1 MDLNKLW
8 TNCKLNN
15 VTRMTLFWPWVLHW
29 QICDWFV
36 SVALTEAMLFVA
48 IDGKNWKIK
57 LIQTSKFLIYFFVV
71 LTSCKTWRSIFIKFM
86 PIESMKEKLMVGLI
100 LTFALSSQNI
110 KTVSLNENTMGNEE
124 MHLRLYQTP
133 MMELIYENG
142 YSLKAAIY
150 FCKKLHHRF

>member
-36 SVALTEAMLFVA
+36 SVALTEAMLFFA

-86 PIESMKEKLMVGLI
+86 PIESMKEKLMVGLKFPKYQNSF
-100 LTFALSSQNI
+100 TEWKYNGKRRDAFTTLS
-110 KTVSLNENTMGNEE
+110 NTYDGAY
-124 MHLRLYQTP
+124 LRKRLQPKSCYLLLQ
-133 MMELIYENG
+133 
-142 YSLKAAIY
+142 KAPS
-150 FCKKLHHRF
+150 

>member
-71 LTSCKTWRSIFIKFM
+71 LKSCKTWRSIFIKFM

-100 LTFALSSQNI
+100 LTFALSSQI
-110 KTVSLNENTMGNEE
+110 SKQFHWMKIQWETKRCIYDSIKHLWWSLFTKTVT
-124 MHLRLYQTP
+124 
-133 MMELIYENG
+133 
-142 YSLKAAIY
+142 A
-150 FCKKLHHRF
+150 